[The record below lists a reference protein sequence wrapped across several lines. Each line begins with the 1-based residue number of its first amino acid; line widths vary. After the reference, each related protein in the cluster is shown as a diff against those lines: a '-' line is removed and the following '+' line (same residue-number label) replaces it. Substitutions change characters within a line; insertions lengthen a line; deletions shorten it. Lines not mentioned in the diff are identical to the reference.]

1 MIVEIGMSKVGT
13 KVWFHSCVECV
24 DSTCGSTY
32 TQDGC
37 SRKWNPLLCASIDAD
52 GVHVGYC
59 KYVDNVFPL

>member
-13 KVWFHSCVECV
+13 EVWFHSRVECV

-37 SRKWNPLLCASIDAD
+37 SRKQNPLLRASINAD
-52 GVHVGYC
+52 VGYC
-59 KYVDNVFPL
+59 KYVDNVFPSHVE